1 MKNIHL
7 LPIALLA
14 LSSCGV
20 HTSKTANEQQA
31 DTTKVQA
38 VTQSTEKALVAKMH
52 IPDTLRSAD
61 SLLLTFT
68 VRNPTADSLRFCK
81 WHTPF
86 EPLMSKYL
94 DIKDVN
100 GVEVNYKGAMARRI
114 MPPPESSYIKLNA
127 GDSLTVKVDLQ
138 KGYAIDKP
146 GKYTI
151 SYAGQGVS
159 GLVVKDSL
167 TFVYAK

>member
-1 MKNIHL
+1 MKNYQIL
-7 LPIALLA
+7 AVALLG

-20 HTSKTANEQQA
+20 HTSNTAGEQQA
-31 DTTKVQA
+31 DTTKSQ
-38 VTQSTEKALVAKMH
+38 TGGQLSGKTLVGNMQ
-52 IPDTLRSAD
+52 IPDTPHTTD

-68 VRNPTADSLRFCK
+68 VKNPTADSLRFCK

-94 DIKDVN
+94 DIQDDKGNAVD
-100 GVEVNYKGAMARRI
+100 YKGAMARRI
-114 MPPPESSYIKLNA
+114 MPPPESSYIKVNA
-127 GDSLTVKVDLQ
+127 GDSLQVKVDLQ
-138 KGYAIDKP
+138 KGYAISKP

-167 TFVYAK
+167 TFVYVK